1 MHPRHRTRPLLQ
13 ALLAF
18 AAWAHATPASAG
30 PREACD
36 YSARHGGVTCVVMV
50 GGQIV
55 HEQYRQAGDEAERW
69 RLASGTKSFSGV
81 LAAAAAQDGLLSLDE
96 PVSDTLTEW
105 RADERRTI
113 TVRQLLSLTSGIDT
127 PAPGGGGRATPEATV
142 ARRALHA
149 PGVHFSYG
157 QAPFQ
162 IFAALMARKLGAAMN
177 GESPEAY
184 LQRRVLAPLGI
195 TLEFRPLPLLDR
207 GGTDWGGGGAMAA
220 RDWARFGEF
229 VRQGGRWQGRQLVD
243 AAVLAQNFSG
253 SATHPGYG
261 LTWWLKPPP
270 GATVPLEGT
279 TENATDFFKGGAATL
294 PVAQVWMAAGA
305 GKQRLVILPERQLVA
320 VRQTARVLGGERAGF
335 SDVAF
340 LRLLVE

>member
-1 MHPRHRTRPLLQ
+1 LLPRPRTASTQPLRA
-13 ALLAF
+13 AL
-18 AAWAHATPASAG
+18 AAAATAWFCATPAAAG

-50 GGQIV
+50 AEQIV

-81 LAAAAAQDGLLSLDE
+81 LAAAAALDGLLSLDE
-96 PVSDTLTEW
+96 PVADTLTEW
-105 RADERRTI
+105 RADERRSITI
-113 TVRQLLSLTSGIDT
+113 RQLLSLTSGIDT
-127 PAPGGGGRATPEATV
+127 PAPGRGGRATPEATV
-142 ARRALHA
+142 ARRALHP
-149 PGVHFSYG
+149 PGTHFGYG

-162 IFAALMARKLGAAMN
+162 IFAALMARKLQ
-177 GESPEAY
+177 GETPEAY
-184 LQRRVLAPLGI
+184 LHRRVLAPLGV
-195 TLEFRPLPLLDR
+195 TLEFKPMLLGGR

-229 VRQGGRWQGRQLVD
+229 VRAGGRWQGQPLVD

-253 SATHPGYG
+253 SSTHAGYG

-270 GATVPLEGT
+270 GAAVPMEGT
-279 TENATDFFKGGAATL
+279 TQNATDFFHGGATGL

-305 GKQRLVILPERQLVA
+305 GQQRLVIVPERQLVA

-340 LRLLVE
+340 LSLLLE